1 MKKIFLLNILFL
13 TAIITYAQDSHQ
25 TANLSTD
32 PSTKE
37 LKWEQD
43 FKKAQKLAKKL
54 NRPLL
59 VFFTGSDWC
68 GPCKILHKDFLDTEE
83 FIKLADKEL
92 ILYEADF
99 PRRTDLITPEQK
111 VINYQIKNKYA
122 IRGYPTILILNSDGE
137 EVARRSGYSKMT
149 GSEYHFEM
157 LNKAINS
164 N

>member
-1 MKKIFLLNILFL
+1 MNKIFLLNILFL
-13 TAIITYAQDSHQ
+13 TVIISYAQDSHQ
-25 TANLSTD
+25 TANLSSDTI
-32 PSTKE
+32 TKE
-37 LKWEQD
+37 LKWEQN
-43 FKKAQKLAKKL
+43 FEKATQLAKKK
-54 NRPLL
+54 NKPLL

-68 GPCKILHKDFLDTEE
+68 GPCKILHKDFFETEE
-83 FIKLADKEL
+83 FIELANKEL

-111 VINYQIKNKYA
+111 VINYEIKRKYA

-149 GSEYHFEM
+149 GSEYHFDM